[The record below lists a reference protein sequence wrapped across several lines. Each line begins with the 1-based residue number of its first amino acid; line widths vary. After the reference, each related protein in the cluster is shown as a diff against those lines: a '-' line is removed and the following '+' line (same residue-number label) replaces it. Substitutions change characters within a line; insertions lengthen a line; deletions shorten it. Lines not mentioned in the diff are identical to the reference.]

1 MFAATPQTAAA
12 PVTLTALVAEA
23 QSAITGILTLDPE
36 QAAIRAGLSLL
47 ILAAAAF
54 LIAAI
59 RIALRAA
66 IDRVTPQDGAQH
78 TRKRHKVGGLAIGL
92 VRIAVIF
99 GALYFILRV
108 WGVDIDAFSNG
119 AIGSVIG
126 NIYRA
131 LLILVLA
138 AAAIEI
144 SGFAIIALF
153 GRIARTAHDPR
164 RAAQVRTLAPVLK
177 GAVQTV
183 IVVLAAMM
191 FLSQIGVEVGPL
203 VAGAGIV
210 GLAVG
215 FGAQSI
221 VKDFLT
227 GIFLIIEDI
236 VSIDDIIQIGDFT
249 GRVED
254 MTLRTI
260 RLRDYDGTLHVF
272 PYGEA
277 QVIHNKTK
285 LYSYFAFELQIS
297 YFSDADKALEI
308 ARETGEKLRTDEA
321 YAPFV
326 LSPVELGGI
335 AQLHDNGVM
344 LKGRIKT
351 TAGNNVK
358 VGREYY
364 RRIKRA
370 MDDANV
376 ILTHRHAP
384 VPPWDEVA
392 DHARVP

>member
-1 MFAATPQTAAA
+1 MFLAA
-12 PVTLTALVAEA
+12 PTTTAPRVTLEALTREA
-23 QSAITGILTLDPE
+23 QHAVQGILTLDP
-36 QAAIRAGLSLL
+36 QTAVLRAGLSLL
-47 ILAAAAF
+47 ILAVAAF

-59 RIALRAA
+59 RIALRSA
-66 IDRVTPQDGAQH
+66 IDRVTPQDGEQH
-78 TRKRHKVGGLAIGL
+78 KRKRHRVGGMAMGL
-92 VRIAVIF
+92 IRVAVLF
-99 GALYFILRV
+99 GALYFVLRV

-138 AAAIEI
+138 TAAIEI
-144 SGFAIIALF
+144 SGFAIIAVF
-153 GRIARTAHDPR
+153 GRLARKAVDPR

-177 GAVQTV
+177 GAVQT
-183 IVVLAAMM
+183 IIIVLAAMM

-236 VSIDDIIQIGDFT
+236 VSIGDVVQIADST
-249 GRVED
+249 GTVED

-285 LYSYFAFELQIS
+285 IYAYFAFEIQIS
-297 YFSDADKALEI
+297 YFSDADKAIEI
-308 ARETGEKLRTDEA
+308 TREVGDKMRADEA
-321 YAPFV
+321 YNPFM
-326 LSPVELGGI
+326 LGPVEIGGI
-335 AQLHDNGVM
+335 AQLGDNGVV

-351 TAGNNVK
+351 QAGQNVK

-370 MDDANV
+370 MDEAGV
-376 ILTHRHAP
+376 ILSHRHNPAP
-384 VPPWDEVA
+384 PFDAIEDRAKV
-392 DHARVP
+392 

>member
-1 MFAATPQTAAA
+1 M
-12 PVTLTALVAEA
+12 
-23 QSAITGILTLDPE
+23 
-36 QAAIRAGLSLL
+36 GL
-47 ILAAAAF
+47 
-54 LIAAI
+54 I
-59 RIALRAA
+59 RIAVL
-66 IDRVTPQDGAQH
+66 
-78 TRKRHKVGGLAIGL
+78 
-92 VRIAVIF
+92 F
-99 GALYFILRV
+99 GALYFVLRV

-138 AAAIEI
+138 TAAIEI
-144 SGFAIIALF
+144 SGFAIIAVF
-153 GRIARTAHDPR
+153 GRLARKATDPR

-236 VSIDDIIQIGDFT
+236 VSIGDIVQIADST
-249 GRVED
+249 GTVED

-285 LYSYFAFELQIS
+285 IYAYFAFELQIS
-297 YFSDADKALEI
+297 YFSDADKAIEI
-308 ARETGEKLRTDEA
+308 TREVGDLMRADEA
-321 YAPFV
+321 YNPFM
-326 LSPVELGGI
+326 LGPVEIGGV
-335 AQLHDNGVM
+335 AQLGDNGVV

-351 TAGNNVK
+351 QAGQNVK

-370 MDDANV
+370 MDEAGI
-376 ILTHRHAP
+376 ILSHRHNP
-384 VPPWDEVA
+384 VPPFDAIEDRAKV
-392 DHARVP
+392 